1 MYRLEQASV
10 SVSLPL
16 MKTLLCSLNANR
28 KFGVQG
34 GLFLESKALTKV
46 QSAGLIAIVLVA
58 AVGGGT
64 AYMLWIANQPPT
76 ENIRIGVLADLDMP
90 VGKDIYQGA
99 LLAAEQ
105 ANAEGGILGRNVTI
119 VAEDDDSITGGD
131 QAVASNALTR
141 LLTVDEADYVIAGP
155 GAILVQQDIC
165 SEHKKI
171 LFSVWS
177 SNIEHTQRVLDDYD
191 KYKYFFRI
199 WFPNSTAFNVG
210 HVQGLAALKNL
221 TGFTKIGYLLP
232 DSTVINEYTK
242 PFLESELPKLGF
254 EIVYRSVYV
263 SATTDFAS
271 YLAAAEASGVEILFI
286 INVQQSATVVSLIK
300 EWYDRQAP
308 FVVWGDITAAADL
321 KFWNLTEGKTEYVAI
336 RSSPTV
342 IEYPL
347 TSKTLVTRKA
357 YLERWGTVPTA
368 LGVSAYDV
376 VRFILPDAVR
386 RAGTTET
393 EAVIKT
399 LETANV
405 ETSMAGRFAFTSSHD
420 IMVGEAGVGELSEQ
434 YMLYMICQW
443 QNGTL
448 VPVFPNELRIAA
460 GATYKFPPW
469 QGAWSD

>member
-1 MYRLEQASV
+1 
-10 SVSLPL
+10 
-16 MKTLLCSLNANR
+16 MKTLLCSLHANR
-28 KFGVQG
+28 KFGVQA

-199 WFPNSTAFNVG
+199 WFPNSTAFNIA
-210 HVQGLAALKNL
+210 HVQGLAA
-221 TGFTKIGYLLP
+221 
-232 DSTVINEYTK
+232 S
-242 PFLESELPKLGF
+242 
-254 EIVYRSVYV
+254 
-263 SATTDFAS
+263 
-271 YLAAAEASGVEILFI
+271 
-286 INVQQSATVVSLIK
+286 
-300 EWYDRQAP
+300 
-308 FVVWGDITAAADL
+308 FVL
-321 KFWNLTEGKTEYVAI
+321 
-336 RSSPTV
+336 
-342 IEYPL
+342 
-347 TSKTLVTRKA
+347 
-357 YLERWGTVPTA
+357 
-368 LGVSAYDV
+368 
-376 VRFILPDAVR
+376 
-386 RAGTTET
+386 
-393 EAVIKT
+393 
-399 LETANV
+399 
-405 ETSMAGRFAFTSSHD
+405 
-420 IMVGEAGVGELSEQ
+420 
-434 YMLYMICQW
+434 
-443 QNGTL
+443 
-448 VPVFPNELRIAA
+448 
-460 GATYKFPPW
+460 
-469 QGAWSD
+469 

>member
-1 MYRLEQASV
+1 VGEAVLDSRAVTKIQAV
-10 SVSLPL
+10 VL
-16 MKTLLCSLNANR
+16 AA
-28 KFGVQG
+28 V
-34 GLFLESKALTKV
+34 
-46 QSAGLIAIVLVA
+46 IAVA
-58 AVGGGT
+58 AVAGGV
-64 AYMLWIANQPPT
+64 AYVLWGASQPLL
-76 ENIRIGVLADLDMP
+76 EDIRVGVLADLDMP

-119 VAEDDDSITGGD
+119 VAEDDDYMSGGD
-131 QAVASNALTR
+131 QAVATNALTR

-155 GAILVQQDIC
+155 GSTLVQQDVC

-199 WFPNSTAFNVG
+199 WFPNATAFNIG
-210 HVQGLAALKNL
+210 HVQGLAALKDL

-254 EIVYRSVYV
+254 EIVYRSLYV
-263 SATTDFAS
+263 MATTDFAS

-286 INVQQSATVVSLIK
+286 INVQQSATAGTLIK

-321 KFWNLTEGKTEYVAI
+321 KFWSFTEGKTEYVAI
-336 RSSPTV
+336 RSTPIV

-347 TSKTLVTRKA
+347 TSKTLATRNA
-357 YLERWGTVPTA
+357 YFERWGTVPTA

-386 RAGTTET
+386 RAGTAEI

-399 LETANV
+399 LETTNV
-405 ETSMAGRFAFTSSHD
+405 ETSMAGRFVFTSSHD

-443 QNGTL
+443 QNGTQ
-448 VPVFPNELRIAA
+448 VPVFPNELRMAA